1 MNISLR
7 LDRVLGLALR
17 TFYVYTRTG
26 FRAADIVFWPVMDLF
41 VWGFVSTYFMRLD
54 ADKPASAITFLIG
67 GIIFFNLLYRA
78 QQSVSLVFLEEMWS
92 RNLINIF
99 VAPITVVEFMAAAF
113 LTGFVQIFLVGL
125 IMSSLAFVL
134 YSFNLL
140 TLSFW
145 LIPLFL
151 NLLFM
156 GWALGMGTAAVILRY
171 GHQAEALAWAVPF
184 LVQPISAVFYPVS
197 VLPAWLQPISYMVP
211 STYVFEGMRHIL
223 AGDAMVVGY
232 LLKAGGLNLIYWTAA
247 IVLLGFM
254 LANARERG
262 SLAKLVS

>member
-1 MNISLR
+1 MNITLR
-7 LDRVLGLALR
+7 PGRVFGLALR
-17 TFYVYTRTG
+17 TFYVYMRTG
-26 FRAADIVFWPVMDLF
+26 FRAADILFWPVMDLL

-54 ADKPASAITFLIG
+54 ADKPAAAITFLIG

-78 QQSVSLVFLEEMWS
+78 QQSVSICFLEEMWS

-99 VAPITVVEFMAAAF
+99 VAPVTVLEFMAATF
-113 LTGFVQIFLVGL
+113 LTGLVQIVAVGL
-125 IMSSLAFVL
+125 IMSTLAFFL
-134 YSFNLL
+134 YSFNVLN
-140 TLSFW
+140 LSFW

-151 NLLFM
+151 NLIVM
-156 GWALGMGTAAVILRY
+156 GWAMGMATAAVILRY

-197 VLPAWLQPISYMVP
+197 VLPVWLQPISYLVLA
-211 STYVFEGMRHIL
+211 TYVFEGMRHLL
-223 AGDAMVVGY
+223 AGDQHVQDY
-232 LLKAGGLNLIYWTAA
+232 LFKAGGLNLIYACVS
-247 IVLLGFM
+247 IILLGIM